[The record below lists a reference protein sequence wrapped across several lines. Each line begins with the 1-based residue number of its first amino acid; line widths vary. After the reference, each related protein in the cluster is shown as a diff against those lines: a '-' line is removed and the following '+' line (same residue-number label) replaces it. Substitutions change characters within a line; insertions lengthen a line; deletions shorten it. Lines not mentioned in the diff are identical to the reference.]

1 MVTLLL
7 KKSYR
12 HKDLKEVKFHDLW
25 NSYGVFTTMR
35 VFGKPAKILFFK
47 EHIENL
53 IRSLKIYNINKKNIK
68 QNILQLI
75 KLSLNKNMKYDHL
88 FRVAVNNKMI
98 SISLRKRLKPKSNF
112 SLKLI
117 NYERIDPE
125 YKNLKYKKILNFLNK
140 IDTTKS
146 DIALYKNNKIL
157 ESGTSNFLFIKK
169 NKIYSPISNY
179 YRGTTLKFFT
189 KKLKN
194 LKKINIFVDS
204 LNDYD
209 EIIII
214 GSGKGVVSVSSI
226 EKSFWKRKSLKSYR
240 NLSKIY
246 QLAVTNCPRYNG

>member
-12 HKDLKEVKFHDLW
+12 HKDLKEIKFQDLW

-35 VFGKPAKILFFK
+35 VIGKPAKILFFK

-75 KLSLNKNMKYDHL
+75 KLSLNKNIKYDHL

-117 NYERIDPE
+117 NYKRIDPK
-125 YKNLKYKKILNFLNK
+125 YKNLKYKKILSLLK
-140 IDTTKS
+140 KMDTAKS

-157 ESGTSNFLFIKK
+157 ESGTSNLLFIKR
-169 NKIYSPISNY
+169 NKIYSPINSFY
-179 YRGTTLKFFT
+179 KGITLKFFT
-189 KKLKN
+189 KKIKMI
-194 LKKINIFVDS
+194 KKRNIFVDS

-226 EKSFWKRKSLKSYR
+226 EKPFWKRKSLKSYR

-246 QLAVTNCPRYNG
+246 QLAVTNCPTYNG

>member
-12 HKDLKEVKFHDLW
+12 HKDLKEIKFHDLW
-25 NSYGVFTTMR
+25 NSHGVFTTMR
-35 VFGKPAKILFFK
+35 VIGKPAKILFFN

-53 IRSLKIYNINKKNIK
+53 IRSLKIYKINKKNIK

-75 KLSLNKNMKYDHL
+75 KLSLNKNIKYDHL

-117 NYERIDPE
+117 NYKRIDPE
-125 YKNLKYKKILNFLNK
+125 YKNLKYKKILSFLEK
-140 IDTTKS
+140 MDTTKS

-157 ESGTSNFLFIKK
+157 ESGTSNLLFIKK
-169 NKIYSPISNY
+169 KKIYSPISNY

-194 LKKINIFVDS
+194 LKKINILTDS

-214 GSGKGVVSVSSI
+214 GSGKGVISVNTI
-226 EKSFWKRKSLKSYR
+226 AKPYWKRKSLKYYR
-240 NLSKIY
+240 ILLKIY
-246 QLAVTNCPRYNG
+246 QKAVTDCSRYNG

>member
-12 HKDLKEVKFHDLW
+12 HKDLKEIKFQDLW

-35 VFGKPAKILFFK
+35 VIGKPAKILFFK
-47 EHIENL
+47 AHIENL

-75 KLSLNKNMKYDHL
+75 KLSLNKNIKYDHL

-98 SISLRKRLKPKSNF
+98 SISLRKRLKAKLNF

-140 IDTTKS
+140 MDTTKL

-226 EKSFWKRKSLKSYR
+226 EKPFWKRKSLKSYR